1 MLLSFNSPTVIN
13 DTVQSY
19 NNDVFYSF
27 PGQTRQ
33 SRSATYLSSSAGTI
47 STIPFAYI
55 FLQGL
60 DYQNTNLGETDFLA
74 ELLPVDAIHCTA
86 EVSLDTSSLNLTL
99 LALLQARSN
108 GESQS
113 KCKRVSMLK
122 ISCHRE
128 GARVIPS
135 VE

>member
-33 SRSATYLSSSAGTI
+33 SRSAIYLSSSAGTI

-74 ELLPVDAIHCTA
+74 ALLPVDAIDSTA
-86 EVSLDTSSLNLTL
+86 EFTADTSSRNFTV

-108 GESQS
+108 GEPQS
-113 KCKRVSMLK
+113 KCQRVSMLK

-135 VE
+135 VG